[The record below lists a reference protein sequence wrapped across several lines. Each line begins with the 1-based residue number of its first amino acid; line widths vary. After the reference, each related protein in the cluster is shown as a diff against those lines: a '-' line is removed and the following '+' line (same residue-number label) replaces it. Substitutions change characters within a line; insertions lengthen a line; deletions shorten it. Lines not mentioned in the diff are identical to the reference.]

1 MDIYCHSRFHSSELV
16 SKVEPLGIEFIFE
29 VLELLIKGLVC
40 QSLRVFSHLNTMVV
54 DLGHSVADIVMR
66 YLSLEWIGHY
76 SQLVIKQVLH
86 QVRHE
91 MLTLR
96 WQLGTVNT

>member
-1 MDIYCHSRFHSSELV
+1 MEIYCHSRFHSSELV
-16 SKVEPLGIEFIFE
+16 TKVEPLGIEFVIK
-29 VLELLIKGLVC
+29 VLELLIKGLVR
-40 QSLRVFSHLNTMVV
+40 QSLGVFRHLNTMVI

-96 WQLGTVNT
+96 LQ